1 MKNLLLNSLADKLIS
16 YCEKRNKVLKITGNA
31 GPDDVYLV
39 RHVLARNK
47 YFSIYIH
54 QFLRSDRDDL
64 HDHPWH
70 FATFL
75 VRGAYTERK
84 WNPSTEQVE
93 STRRTTSQNRFVV
106 RKATD
111 QHQVVVDKDLTLEEK
126 GEAALTFFIGGP
138 VTREW
143 GFIKEDTL
151 PEEFTKRLLPWERQ
165 DYKFRKWV
173 PWRKYLG
180 LPDDHPSR

>member
-1 MKNLLLNSLADKLIS
+1 MIEKLVEAAIK
-16 YCEKRNKVLKITGNA
+16 YCERRGKVVNITGTA
-31 GPDDVYLV
+31 GPDDVYMI
-39 RHVLARNK
+39 RHMVMKNRFCN
-47 YFSIYIH
+47 IYIH

-84 WNPSTEQVE
+84 WNPRTEQID
-93 STRRTTSQNRFVV
+93 STRRTTTSNRFVW

-111 QHQVVVDKDLTLEEK
+111 QHQVVVDRDLKPSEK
-126 GEAALTFFIGGP
+126 GEAALTLFVSGP
-138 VTREW
+138 IIREW
-143 GFIKEDTL
+143 GFIREVMVRPFDELTHTINMIYAPIKI
-151 PEEFTKRLLPWERQ
+151 RRWI
-165 DYKFRKWV
+165 

-180 LPDDHPSR
+180 LPENTPPR